1 MRRPAGTALAT
12 SPTPAAV
19 DVRPLQRRL
28 RRAYH
33 SRYLT
38 LMFALPL
45 VYFIIFKYG
54 PMFGLAIA
62 FQDYQIMKGVF
73 RSPFVGFKHFAQFI
87 SDPYFWQV
95 VRNTILL
102 SVYTIIFYFPLPII
116 LALVLNE
123 VQHLRY
129 KKFVQSIS
137 YIPYF
142 LSTVVVA
149 GMIVNFV
156 SVDGLVNQVISKLGG
171 EPVVFL
177 SRPEWFR
184 PIYVGSEMWQRVGW
198 GAIIYIAALTGV
210 DPNLFE
216 AARIDGAGR
225 WQQMWHISLPGIAA
239 VISILLLLT
248 LGDIMGVGFEKVLL
262 LYSGAIYD
270 TADVIQTY
278 VYRRGLLGADFSYG
292 TAIGLFQSVIAF
304 ATIILANYGARRLGQ
319 TSLW

>member
-1 MRRPAGTALAT
+1 
-12 SPTPAAV
+12 
-19 DVRPLQRRL
+19 
-28 RRAYH
+28 
-33 SRYLT
+33 
-38 LMFALPL
+38 
-45 VYFIIFKYG
+45 
-54 PMFGLAIA
+54 MFGLAIA

>member
-54 PMFGLAIA
+54 PMFGLAIG

>member
-1 MRRPAGTALAT
+1 MVA
-12 SPTPAAV
+12 
-19 DVRPLQRRL
+19 VRPLQRAL

-45 VYFIIFKYG
+45 VYFLIFKYG
-54 PMFGLAIA
+54 PMFGLAIG

-73 RSPFVGFKHFAQFI
+73 HSPFVGFKHFAKFL

-102 SVYTIIFYFPLPII
+102 SVYTIVFYFPLPII
-116 LALVLNE
+116 LALALNE

-137 YIPYF
+137 YIPHF
-142 LSTVVVA
+142 LSTVVLC

-156 SVDGLVNQVISKLGG
+156 SVDGLVNQLISKLGG

-184 PIYVGSEMWQRVGW
+184 PIYVGSEIWQRVGW

-210 DPNLFE
+210 DPNQYE

-225 WQQMWHISLPGIAA
+225 WQQMWHISLPGIAS

-248 LGDIMGVGFEKVLL
+248 VGDIMGVGFEKVLL
-262 LYSGAIYD
+262 LYSGATYD

-292 TAIGLFQSVIAF
+292 TAVGLFQSVIAF
-304 ATIILANYGARRLGQ
+304 ATIFLANSGARRLGQ